1 MLQVKLEAVCVTI
14 SSRMIVYHSLLHSSI
29 LAVNDD
35 FVLVFS
41 RLRLCQGTN
50 NNNVQS
56 LVVDINDD
64 SEAEGTESFI
74 ISGDATAPASFV
86 PGRDSAIVNILD
98 NDGAWLVYAQSSRF
112 ICCVIS
118 SHTEYESRYCLFFSI
133 IVFLYMQKFLYNLYR
148 TQVLFLRGILWHL

>member
-98 NDGAWLVYAQSSRF
+98 NDGA
-112 ICCVIS
+112 
-118 SHTEYESRYCLFFSI
+118 
-133 IVFLYMQKFLYNLYR
+133 
-148 TQVLFLRGILWHL
+148 

>member
-1 MLQVKLEAVCVTI
+1 MLQVKLEAVCVTF

-56 LVVDINDD
+56 LVVDIIDD
-64 SEAEGTESFI
+64 SVAEGTESFI

-98 NDGAWLVYAQSSRF
+98 NDGAWLVYAQASRF